1 MKRKTGICII
11 MALLMIVS
19 AFTIS
24 TVTAADPEYKGEVVF
39 TKKVWDKE
47 AGEWADEIEAEI
59 DETLK
64 FKLEIK
70 YHMDEYYSEAPLH
83 LYDINITDIFTWGP
97 YCFEYIDGSAT
108 IPPTD
113 VIVDYSLFWELDVEI
128 EDNESLSIEFELLVV
143 NIDCEVLTNYNWAE
157 VAANECGVYEHRE
170 EDFVT
175 INLKYGLEVEKKV
188 WDPEKQIWADDLP
201 YVMSCENVKFQITA
215 TYYGNKT
222 MKCLVIGD
230 LLPEECLEYLKTT
243 KVIIAGDII
252 TESDSRYPDIYNDLD
267 NIIVICNREIN
278 LSDIVNYAGDYATY
292 WDWRNADFNLH
303 NGESVIVEF
312 EANVTQYSDCCDCKV
327 KNWAVALLWGCY
339 ICDPCSYFLNC
350 DFSNVTCCPPP
361 SIFEKKVKDPDTG
374 NWVEEINT
382 FIDEKVR
389 FKLEFTY
396 YGNSDLTDVRIV
408 DNLPCV
414 LVYAD
419 QVQSSINITV
429 EVSSDGKTIWFNMSD
444 DIISDCDTVIIEF
457 DALVIDATGG
467 CEDCKAINHATL
479 YVYEEQQCQ
488 DVIVAQYTDTAN
500 VTVDYNCDPF
510 VKYLIGD
517 ENGEPGD
524 TLEFKA
530 KGKDPCDSNLEYWF
544 DWGDGTNSGWI
555 GPYASDTQISKTNS
569 WSREGI
575 FNVKVKVKDI
585 HDAESDWSE
594 PALKVNITKG
604 GPDIIISFKKF
615 GFNKVPAIITNILG
629 TNIEHVSMNMT
640 GTYGFILKKE
650 INATEEDKTLVP
662 GDNPFEPKLPGLL
675 GKIGPINVEV
685 NVVID
690 EETFTETAS
699 GFVLGKLVIL
709 TS

>member
-19 AFTIS
+19 TFAIS
-24 TVTAADPEYKGEVVF
+24 TVTATDPEYKGEVVF

-70 YHMDEYYSEAPLH
+70 YHMDEYYSEAPLN

-97 YCFEYIDGSAT
+97 YCFEYVDGSAT

-113 VIVDYSLFWELDVEI
+113 VIVDYSLFWELDVKL
-128 EDNESLSIEFELLVV
+128 EDNESISIEFELLVV
-143 NIDCEVLTNYNWAE
+143 EIDCEEQTNYNWAN
-157 VAANECGVYEHRE
+157 VTANECGLYEHNE
-170 EDFVT
+170 EDYVT

-188 WDPEKQIWADDLP
+188 WDPEKQEWADDLP
-201 YVMSCENVKFQITA
+201 YVKLCENVKFQITA
-215 TYYGNKT
+215 TYYGDKT

-230 LLPEECLEYLKTT
+230 LLPEECLEYLKTI
-243 KVIIAGDII
+243 KVIIAGDVI
-252 TESDSRYPDIYNDLD
+252 TESDPRYPDIYADED
-267 NIIVICNREIN
+267 DTIVICNEAIN

-303 NGESVIVEF
+303 NSESVVVEF
-312 EANVTQYSDCCDCKV
+312 EANVTQYCECQV
-327 KNWAVALLWGCY
+327 TNWAVALLWGCY
-339 ICDPCSYFLNC
+339 LCDPCSYFLDY

-361 SIFEKKVKDPDTG
+361 SIFEKKVKDPETG

-396 YGNSDLTDVRIV
+396 YGNEDLTDIRIL
-408 DNLPCV
+408 DELPCV
-414 LVYAD
+414 LVFAD
-419 QVQSSINITV
+419 NILSTVNITV
-429 EVSSDGKTIWFNMSD
+429 DVSDDGKTIWFNMSED
-444 DIISDCDTVIIEF
+444 KVSDCDTVIIEF

-467 CEDCKAINHATL
+467 CDDCKAINHATL
-479 YVYEEQQCQ
+479 YVYEEQNCQ
-488 DVIVAQYTDTAN
+488 DVIVAEYTDTAN

-517 ENGEPGD
+517 ESGEPGD

-530 KGKDPCDSNLEYWF
+530 KGKDQSGSNLKYWF

-569 WSREGI
+569 WSTEGI
-575 FNVKVKVKDI
+575 FTVKVKVKDI

-594 PALKVNITKG
+594 PALTVNITKEEK
-604 GPDIIISFKKF
+604 PDPCLGFKKF
-615 GFNKVPAIITNILG
+615 GFKKVTGIIKNNLDVDIADAKWNI
-629 TNIEHVSMNMT
+629 TVT
-640 GTYGFILKKE
+640 G
-650 INATEEDKTLVP
+650 
-662 GDNPFEPKLPGLL
+662 GLL
-675 GKIGPINVEV
+675 RKMNETANGAITLAPGENNGEFNTFKILPMFGRLDIKLTVEIPGYPELFTKTASAFKLGPI
-685 NVVID
+685 
-690 EETFTETAS
+690 
-699 GFVLGKLVIL
+699 VLIL
-709 TS
+709 